1 MVAGILTVPV
11 PVVGTVFSLAA
22 PTLAI
27 TGVILGG
34 MDLSRR
40 KRAGQPSDAPLIGVV
55 LSALVFFPALA
66 TTFTCG
72 VCNALWS
79 SGPVQVRRDIRF
91 DVRNPSSL
99 PNVHFADGGVP
110 SQPPPFAPTFGAP
123 GDAAVAP
130 GSVPNPNPVIPPPPL
145 PAGPRTR

>member
-1 MVAGILTVPV
+1 MLRARGGALGGLAPRAKQPESPRVRSIVLAVLAAVCVVAGILTVPV

-72 VCNALWS
+72 V
-79 SGPVQVRRDIRF
+79 
-91 DVRNPSSL
+91 
-99 PNVHFADGGVP
+99 
-110 SQPPPFAPTFGAP
+110 
-123 GDAAVAP
+123 
-130 GSVPNPNPVIPPPPL
+130 
-145 PAGPRTR
+145 